1 MTPPCVAFGA
11 IPQGG
16 RRQWPGKARSTA
28 STGAACSAAIGQVPA
43 RRFHGSLVALGAM
56 EN

>member
-28 STGAACSAAIGQVPA
+28 SAGAACSAAIGQVPA